1 MDRRGDNRVDPQT
14 SLTML
19 RREPLPIAGQTH
31 EKLISIGFV
40 LFFTINYRMNYKFMF
55 GLLTDIIDSEN

>member
-1 MDRRGDNRVDPQT
+1 MDPQT